1 MKGGHIQRLRGL
13 WRAAALAVCLRP
25 DAASAHPHI
34 FVDARV
40 GFVLDEAGRLGAVR
54 VTWVFDAFYS
64 MLLLMEMGLD
74 PVGRPDTE
82 GLARIA
88 ALQTDWGRDYGG
100 LGTLAGSAGDVALGP
115 AHRPEA
121 DVVGGQIE
129 IRFERP
135 LPAPVAPDGLGLAL
149 YDPLYFVAYVVVD
162 ATVEGKGCT
171 ASVQPFRPDA
181 RLGAL
186 QRELS
191 RLGPEETVSD
201 PGIGRLFAD
210 RAVLQCG

>member
-1 MKGGHIQRLRGL
+1 MMGGHIQRLRGL
-13 WRAAALAVCLRP
+13 RRVAAFAACLWP
-25 DAASAHPHI
+25 GAAPAHPHI

-40 GFVLDEAGRLGAVR
+40 AFVLDEAGRLGAVR

-74 PVGRPDTE
+74 PVGRPDAE

-100 LGTLAGSAGDVALGP
+100 LGTLDGAAGDVALG
-115 AHRPEA
+115 AARAADA

-135 LPAPVAPDGLGLAL
+135 LVTPVAPDELGLAL

-162 ATVEGKGCT
+162 ATVEGAGCT

-191 RLGPEETVSD
+191 RLGPEETVAD